1 MTLNR
6 VKKIMADHLEISED
20 EIKLESDF
28 QDDLGVDSL
37 DIFEIVMEIED
48 EFDLEIPNE
57 DIENVKTVEDLVN
70 YIDSR
75 CE

>member
-57 DIENVKTVEDLVN
+57 DIENVKTVENLVK
-70 YIDSR
+70 YIDSK

>member
-6 VKKIMADHLEISED
+6 VKKIMADHLEINED
-20 EIKLESDF
+20 EIKLGSNF

-57 DIENVKTVEDLVN
+57 DIENVKTVEDLVK

>member
-1 MTLNR
+1 MTLDR
-6 VKKIMADHLEISED
+6 VKKVMADHLEISED

-57 DIENVKTVEDLVN
+57 DIENVKTVGDLVK

>member
-57 DIENVKTVEDLVN
+57 DIENVKTVEDLVK
-70 YIDSR
+70 YIDSK

>member
-1 MTLNR
+1 MTFER
-6 VKKIMADHLEISED
+6 VRKVMAEHLEMNEE
-20 EIKLESDF
+20 EIKLESNF

-57 DIENVKTVEDLVN
+57 DIEDVKTVQDLVK
-70 YIDSR
+70 YLDSK
-75 CE
+75 CQ

>member
-1 MTLNR
+1 MTFER
-6 VKKIMADHLEISED
+6 VRKVMAEHLEMNEE

-28 QDDLGVDSL
+28 QEDLGVDSL

-57 DIENVKTVEDLVN
+57 DIEDVKTVKDLVK
-70 YIDSR
+70 YLDSK
-75 CE
+75 CQ

>member
-20 EIKLESDF
+20 EIKLESNF

>member
-6 VKKIMADHLEISED
+6 VKKIMADHLEVSED

-57 DIENVKTVEDLVN
+57 DIENVKTVEDLVK

>member
-1 MTLNR
+1 MTFERVRKVMAEHLDLN
-6 VKKIMADHLEISED
+6 EE
-20 EIKLESDF
+20 EIKLQSNF

-57 DIENVKTVEDLVN
+57 DIEEVKTVEDLVK
-70 YIDSR
+70 YIDSK
-75 CE
+75 CK

>member
-1 MTLNR
+1 MTLDR

-20 EIKLESDF
+20 EIRLQSDF

-48 EFDLEIPNE
+48 EFELEIPNE
-57 DIENVKTVEDLVN
+57 DIEGVKTVEDLVK
-70 YIDSR
+70 YIDSK

>member
-57 DIENVKTVEDLVN
+57 DIENVKTVEDLVK